1 MHHRRAAPALTRAC
15 AAIAAAAAAAAAA
28 LAAAPS
34 AARADE
40 AKRVVIFP
48 FEGFDLPAAMEKA
61 PNQLGAVVELRFRSE
76 GYDIA
81 ASTLVLRD
89 MTIAVGCTAM
99 DGACARALAEHF
111 KVDAMVIGKLVAKDG
126 AVEALVR
133 RYAHDGALLTDLH
146 ETLPA
151 AAGELPGAFTRIADA
166 IVTGTGTAPGTDA
179 VPPGRT
185 GPGSGTA
192 APPPSRGFSPLAMSF
207 GVAGIV
213 LAGAAVPFALL
224 TARANRDFEELGP
237 LETTADFDA
246 AEPIV
251 RRGQIFETMTEGFLI
266 AGGVA
271 LGAAVIIGLL
281 GRSGPA
287 GATPAATIS
296 ATPLPG
302 GALVTLEAPWN

>member
-1 MHHRRAAPALTRAC
+1 MHARGATRALALAC
-15 AAIAAAAAAAAAA
+15 AAAAAAAAV
-28 LAAAPS
+28 APGL
-34 AARADE
+34 ARADE

-48 FEGFDLPAAMEKA
+48 FEGFDLPAPVEKS
-61 PNQLGAVVELRFRSE
+61 PNQLGAAVELRFRTE

-89 MTIAVGCTAM
+89 MTVAVGCTAM
-99 DGACARALAEHF
+99 DTACARALADHF
-111 KVDAMVIGKLVAKDG
+111 KVDATVIGKLVAKDG
-126 AVEALVR
+126 VVEALVR
-133 RYAHDGALLTDLH
+133 RYARDGTLVTDLH

-151 AAGELPGAFTRIADA
+151 APADLPGAFGRIADA
-166 IVTGTGTAPGTDA
+166 IVTGTALGAGA
-179 VPPGRT
+179 VPPR
-185 GPGSGTA
+185 GPGTA
-192 APPPSRGFSPLAMSF
+192 AGAGTPARAGPGAAGTSRGLSPLAMSF

-224 TARANRDFEELGP
+224 TGRANRDFEELGP
-237 LETTADFDA
+237 LDTAADFEA

-271 LGAAVIIGLL
+271 LGAAVLIGLL

-296 ATPLPG
+296 AAPLPG
-302 GALVTLEAPWN
+302 GAIVTLEAPWN